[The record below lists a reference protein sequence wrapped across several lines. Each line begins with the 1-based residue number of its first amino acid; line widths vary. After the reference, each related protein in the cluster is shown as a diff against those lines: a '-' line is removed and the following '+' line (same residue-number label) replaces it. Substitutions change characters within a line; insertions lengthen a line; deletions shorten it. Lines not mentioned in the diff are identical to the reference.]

1 MPKMTTRIGTI
12 RKLLAR
18 KCGAS
23 LAQLQE
29 ATTWQ
34 SHSIRAALSG
44 LRKTG
49 PAITRVKNA
58 KGVTIYRITAGGDQ
72 A

>member
-1 MPKMTTRIGTI
+1 MPKTTTRIGTI
-12 RKLLAR
+12 HKLLAR
-18 KCGAS
+18 KSGAS
-23 LAQLQE
+23 MAQLQE

-49 PAITRVKNA
+49 TAIAWAKNA
-58 KGVTIYRITAGGDQ
+58 KGETVYRITAGGDQ